1 MSNTFVAVA
10 YDDMYTA
17 LEVRLQLLR
26 MQKEYLLD
34 LDDAV
39 VAVRDDK
46 GKVKLHQIHN
56 MTAAGAVSGS
66 FWGLLIGLIFMNP
79 LLGLAAGAA
88 GGMGRPVDV
97 TSGDAAAT
105 AIGSAADPTTAI
117 RASAARVGG
126 SDLRTRGRGTMD
138 LQGSEAAYDSRCR
151 AEPCA
156 SLRTRA
162 SQIRAPTTHAVM
174 HTSAVA
180 RTRGGYHTR

>member
-66 FWGLLIGLIFMNP
+66 FWGLLIGLFFLNP

-88 GGMGRPVDV
+88 GGAISGALTDIGIDDEFMKRLASELKPGSSVLFVLVKHFTPDKVLVELEGTGGRLLK
-97 TSGDAAAT
+97 TSLSHEDEVKLQEVLG
-105 AIGSAADPTTAI
+105 
-117 RASAARVGG
+117 ASKP
-126 SDLRTRGRGTMD
+126 
-138 LQGSEAAYDSRCR
+138 QSEAA
-151 AEPCA
+151 P
-156 SLRTRA
+156 SLDKPA
-162 SQIRAPTTHAVM
+162 
-174 HTSAVA
+174 
-180 RTRGGYHTR
+180 

>member
-88 GGMGRPVDV
+88 GGAISGALTDIGIDDEFMKRLASELKPGSSVLFVLVKNFTPDKVLSELEGTGGRLLK
-97 TSGDAAAT
+97 TSLSHEDETRLQAVLDAAK
-105 AIGSAADPTTAI
+105 P
-117 RASAARVGG
+117 
-126 SDLRTRGRGTMD
+126 
-138 LQGSEAAYDSRCR
+138 
-151 AEPCA
+151 AE
-156 SLRTRA
+156 
-162 SQIRAPTTHAVM
+162 
-174 HTSAVA
+174 AVA
-180 RTRGGYHTR
+180 PVIEKSA

>member
-88 GGMGRPVDV
+88 GGALSGALTDIGIDDTFMKHLAAELKPGASVLFVLVKHFTPDKVMAELEGTGGRVLK
-97 TSGDAAAT
+97 TSLSHED
-105 AIGSAADPTTAI
+105 
-117 RASAARVGG
+117 
-126 SDLRTRGRGTMD
+126 
-138 LQGSEAAYDSRCR
+138 EAALQAVLDAVKS
-151 AEPCA
+151 PTA
-156 SLRTRA
+156 SLEKPA
-162 SQIRAPTTHAVM
+162 
-174 HTSAVA
+174 
-180 RTRGGYHTR
+180 

>member
-88 GGMGRPVDV
+88 GGAISGALTDIGIDDEFMKRLASELKPGSSVLFVLVKNFTPDKVLAELEGTGGRLLKTSLSHEDETRLQAVLDV
-97 TSGDAAAT
+97 AK
-105 AIGSAADPTTAI
+105 P
-117 RASAARVGG
+117 
-126 SDLRTRGRGTMD
+126 
-138 LQGSEAAYDSRCR
+138 
-151 AEPCA
+151 AE
-156 SLRTRA
+156 
-162 SQIRAPTTHAVM
+162 
-174 HTSAVA
+174 AVA
-180 RTRGGYHTR
+180 PVIEKSA